1 MLCQRYTQTSTA
13 LPGLSPAMASESSNF
28 TLKWRWGRGGGVPMH
43 LAPKWLTVLLA
54 KGVLTGD
61 ALRPS
66 GAVKTSLSSTGER
79 GGGSN

>member
-1 MLCQRYTQTSTA
+1 
-13 LPGLSPAMASESSNF
+13 
-28 TLKWRWGRGGGVPMH
+28 MH